1 MRIRRAGAV
10 VLALLATVVVVPE
23 ANGRGAARPPAKA
36 EPAFAWRKEA
46 ERAKFLKDVG
56 GTEDSEKA
64 VALGLLWLARQ
75 QKSDGGWEFDA
86 GDKAERVAATGLA
99 VLTFLGAGETHTD
112 KGKYQKTVEMG
123 IAWLI
128 KGMPLKGGN
137 AGKLSGN
144 AYAQGIGAL
153 ALVEAYAVTRDEKI
167 EAAAQAA
174 VDYIIKAQAANGSWG
189 YSPGSAGDT
198 SITGWQ
204 VQALRVA
211 QLTKTL
217 LLPAATLKKCGEFLD
232 TTAGGKQKAVYGYIE
247 RAGAAPGTS
256 LTAVGLLCRHHLEGW
271 GPKHEGMAEG
281 VTGLVKRARNTTP
294 TDSYF
299 LYYASQVVRNFG
311 GEEWE
316 TWNEGPKADDGTRKG
331 GGVRDTLIGLQD
343 KKPGPNQGSFP
354 ADAGYIGKSC
364 GRLGTTCMYL
374 MTLEVYYR
382 YSSK

>member
-1 MRIRRAGAV
+1 MRERHAVIVLMLSVTVALIGANSTIRAG
-10 VLALLATVVVVPE
+10 
-23 ANGRGAARPPAKA
+23 RPPVKG

-46 ERAKFLKDVG
+46 ERAKFIKEVG
-56 GTEDSEKA
+56 ATEESEKA
-64 VALGLLWLARQ
+64 VALGLAWLAKQ

-86 GDKAERVAATGLA
+86 GNKEERVAATGLA

-112 KGKYQKTVEMG
+112 KGKYQKTVQAG
-123 IAWLI
+123 VAWLI
-128 KGMPLKGGN
+128 KGMPLKGDN

-144 AYAQGIGAL
+144 AYAQGIGTL
-153 ALVEAYAVTRDEKI
+153 ALVEAYAVTKDEKI
-167 EAAAQAA
+167 QEASQQA
-174 VDYIIKAQAANGSWG
+174 VIYIIKAQAANGSWG
-189 YSPGSAGDT
+189 YASGNPGDT

-217 LLPAATLKKCGEFLD
+217 TLPAETLKKAGEFLD
-232 TTAGGKQKAVYGYIE
+232 ITAGGEQKEVYGYIE
-247 RAGAAPGTS
+247 RTGAAPGTS

-271 GPKHEGMAEG
+271 GRKHEGMAEG
-281 VTGLVKRARNTTP
+281 VAGLLAKRAGARPP
-294 TDSYF
+294 TDAYF
-299 LYYASQVVRNFG
+299 LYYAAQVLRTFG
-311 GEEWE
+311 GEEWVS
-316 TWNEGPKADDGTRKG
+316 WNEGPKAADGTRN

-343 KKPGPNQGSFP
+343 KQPGPNQGSFD
-354 ADAGYIGKSC
+354 ADAGQIGKSC